1 MFMLMCCQHVFTIF
15 ALHSSYI
22 VYVYISN
29 YTVYQTITYQHIQY
43 NTKKIQNNKIIKQY
57 KAIHTIQYI
66 KRDNHHSNGDL
77 KSFNV

>member
-29 YTVYQTITYQHIQY
+29 YTVYQTITYQNIQY
-43 NTKKIQNNKIIKQY
+43 NTKKYKTIK
-57 KAIHTIQYI
+57 
-66 KRDNHHSNGDL
+66 
-77 KSFNV
+77 